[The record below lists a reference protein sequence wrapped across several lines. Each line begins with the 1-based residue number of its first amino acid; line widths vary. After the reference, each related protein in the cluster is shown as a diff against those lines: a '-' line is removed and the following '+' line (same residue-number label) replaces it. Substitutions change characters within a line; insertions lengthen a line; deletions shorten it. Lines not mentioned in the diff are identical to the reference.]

1 MTRRKPDFFT
11 YTPRFYRVG
20 TPTEFGVVTR
30 LVRRERVRT
39 SNGGTAVRWAVYC
52 ENRQPSRRDVLRVLY
67 CRRLIR
73 QAIGAAEFR
82 RWMKQHIAPPIPLGE
97 TDERPERNN

>member
-52 ENRQPSRRDVLRVLY
+52 ENRPTVAARCPARALLSPSHSPGHRR
-67 CRRLIR
+67 RRISALDETTHR
-73 QAIGAAEFR
+73 SARPFR
-82 RWMKQHIAPPIPLGE
+82 RN
-97 TDERPERNN
+97 R